1 MLPGGHVPKITRL
14 SKALSILLVII
25 FAVNYF
31 IPGTSGYLALVPGR
45 TLPCVWN
52 LVTAGFLTTNVL
64 KLVAE
69 LLALILLARLVEPVY
84 GSKEFLKF
92 IFIVDLATCLS
103 VFMSVY
109 ITYAATKYGDLL
121 YIKFHGFHGIAA
133 GLLVAVKQVM
143 QDQEM
148 TLFGSFK
155 FSIRYLPTVVILIS
169 TAVAIALQ
177 DAYSIPFMYFGSYS
191 AWLYLRFF
199 QYQQDSE
206 VQGDASDAFKF
217 SGCFPPFLA
226 VVIDPIA
233 AVFGFIFRLKHAPPS
248 AEAQSQLLKPG
259 TSMLGSDASD
269 ANRRRERGAKAL
281 EERLGM
287 KMQPKEDIENGVEK

>member
-14 SKALSILLVII
+14 SKALSSLLVIL

-31 IPGTSGYLALVPGR
+31 VPETAGYLALVPGR

-52 LVTAGFLTTNVL
+52 LVTAGFLTTNVF

-92 IFIVDLATCLS
+92 IFVVDFTTCLS
-103 VFMSVY
+103 VFVCVY
-109 ITYAATKYGDLL
+109 ITYAATAYGDLL

-143 QDQEM
+143 QDQDV
-148 TLFGSFK
+148 TIFGSLK
-155 FSIRYLPTVVILIS
+155 FSIRYLPMVVILIA
-169 TAVAIALQ
+169 TAVAVALQ
-177 DAYSIPFMYFGSYS
+177 DLYSTPFIYLGAYS

-199 QYQQDSE
+199 QYQPNSE

-217 SGCFPPFLA
+217 SSCFPPFLA

-233 AVFGFIFRLKHAPPS
+233 AVLGVIFRLKHAPPS
-248 AEAQSQLLKPG
+248 EESQSQLLKPG
-259 TSMLGSDASD
+259 ASLLGSDVADS
-269 ANRRRERGAKAL
+269 NRRRERGAKAL

-287 KMQPKEDIENGVEK
+287 KMQSSEDVENGEEK